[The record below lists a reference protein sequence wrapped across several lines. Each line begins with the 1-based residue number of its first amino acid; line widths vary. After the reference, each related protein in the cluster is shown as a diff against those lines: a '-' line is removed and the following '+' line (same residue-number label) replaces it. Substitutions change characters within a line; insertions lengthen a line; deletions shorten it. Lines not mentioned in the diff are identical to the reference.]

1 VAILGVL
8 KAGGAY
14 VPLDPA
20 YPANRSQFMIQDAG
34 ARLLLTQESLR
45 DRAEGLGVPLVSL
58 DGEPG
63 AFAAEEG
70 TNLDDGAA
78 PGNLAYVI
86 YTSGS
91 TGRPKGV
98 AIEHRSTATLVRW
111 AAFGLL
117 DPGALGVLA
126 STSVCFDLSIFEMFV
141 P

>member
-1 VAILGVL
+1 
-8 KAGGAY
+8 
-14 VPLDPA
+14 
-20 YPANRSQFMIQDAG
+20 
-34 ARLLLTQESLR
+34 SLR

-70 TNLDDGAA
+70 TNLDGGAA

-91 TGRPKGV
+91 TGRPKGG
-98 AIEHRSTATLVRW
+98 AIEHRSAATLVRW
-111 AAFGLL
+111 AASVYSTRELS
-117 DPGALGVLA
+117 GVLA

-141 P
+141 PLSRGGTVVVAENLLELPRLDGGEDATLLNTVPSGITEV